1 MQPNKYKSHILLRH
15 RLLLISWKAQ
25 AQPAVTGILPLTAC
39 YETAKIR
46 NYSQF
51 IDKYQSNCQGC

>member
-15 RLLLISWKAQ
+15 QLLRIGWKAQ
-25 AQPAVTGILPLTAC
+25 AQSAVTGILRLTAC